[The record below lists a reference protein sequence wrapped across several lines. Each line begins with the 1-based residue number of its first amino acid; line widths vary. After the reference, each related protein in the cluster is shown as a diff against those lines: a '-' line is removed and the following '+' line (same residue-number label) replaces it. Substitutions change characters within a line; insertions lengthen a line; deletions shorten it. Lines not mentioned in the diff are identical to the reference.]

1 MQNDKEKF
9 KKDFIKRL
17 VSFSLKILK
26 FSGKAKNNRVFWPV
40 IDQLIRSAT
49 SVGANVIEA
58 KSSSSKKDYIR
69 FFEIALKSANET
81 KYWLILIKESDKSF
95 KEEASKLLN
104 EINEISNIIG
114 SSILTLK
121 GKK

>member
-17 VSFSLKILK
+17 VTFSLKILK
-26 FSGKAKNNRVFWPV
+26 FCENLKKDRIFWP
-40 IDQLIRSAT
+40 ITDQLIRSAT

-58 KSSSSKKDYIR
+58 KSSSSKKDYIK

-81 KYWLILIKESDKSF
+81 KYWLILIKESNQGL
-95 KEEASKLLN
+95 KEKTDKLLT
-104 EINEISNIIG
+104 EIDEISKIIG
-114 SSILTLK
+114 SSVLTLK